1 MSDAADWTDEVVAKP
16 RKVAISMRMDADVLE
31 HFKAGGKGWQTR
43 INEVLRA
50 YVQAQQKKDLR

>member
-1 MSDAADWTDEVVAKP
+1 MSDAADWTDKVNTKP
-16 RKVAISMRMDADVLE
+16 RKVAISLRMDADVLE